1 MVGWVVRTNEQMK
14 EGRKRAM
21 QQLNKQTETVG
32 VTENKCQRGAKTKNY
47 STNDDD
53 DQTATISM
61 NT

>member
-1 MVGWVVRTNEQMK
+1 
-14 EGRKRAM
+14 M